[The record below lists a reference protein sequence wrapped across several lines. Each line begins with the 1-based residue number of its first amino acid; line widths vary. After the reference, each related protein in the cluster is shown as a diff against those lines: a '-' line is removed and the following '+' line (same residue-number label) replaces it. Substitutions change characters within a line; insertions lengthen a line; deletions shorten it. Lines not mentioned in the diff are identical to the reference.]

1 MANERQGNIPGV
13 YGAATWTLVAPPE
26 RATGGGPWAAAGE
39 TGGDL
44 GGLSDVAGDCRELLC
59 AAAGLT
65 GGRGLEAAGELPGI
79 CPGLPGPL
87 GTGVGSGGAGA
98 KFAAATACTA
108 TKLVL
113 LNSFFSKR

>member
-1 MANERQGNIPGV
+1 M

-26 RATGGGPWAAAGE
+26 RATGGGPWAAVGDI
-39 TGGDL
+39 GGAS

-65 GGRGLEAAGELPGI
+65 GGGGLEAAGELPGI
-79 CPGLPGPL
+79 CAGLPGPL

-98 KFAAATACTA
+98 RFAAATACIAITIVA
-108 TKLVL
+108 LISLFTI
-113 LNSFFSKR
+113 